1 METKMSTVE
10 FAEKYFGIKFFD
22 YQKRILNSL
31 DKNRDKNILVW
42 MPSRDSRKSWYS
54 YYLMGKWLEK
64 RMESDEYAESEK
76 E

>member
-10 FAEKYFGIKFFD
+10 FAEKYLGLKFFN
-22 YQKRILNSL
+22 YQKIILNRL
-31 DKNRDKNILVW
+31 DKNRDENVLVW
-42 MPSRDSRKSWYS
+42 MPSRDSRKSLYS
-54 YYLMGKWLEK
+54 YHLMGKWLEK